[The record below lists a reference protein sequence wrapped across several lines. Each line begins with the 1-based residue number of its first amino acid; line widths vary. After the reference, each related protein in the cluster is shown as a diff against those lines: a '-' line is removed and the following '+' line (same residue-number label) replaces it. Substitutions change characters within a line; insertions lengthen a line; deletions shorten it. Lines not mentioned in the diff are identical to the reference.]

1 MKELGKEGKEVILS
15 KKISI
20 VKVRTQKMINRGSG
34 IKRLQKK
41 VGLMKIVIG
50 QSLETRSQQN
60 SDLERGGGGLMV
72 GRAVS
77 SFLGPQGW

>member
-1 MKELGKEGKEVILS
+1 MILS

-50 QSLETRSQQN
+50 QSLETRSHRIQTWR
-60 SDLERGGGGLMV
+60 EEE
-72 GRAVS
+72 AV
-77 SFLGPQGW
+77 